1 MPESAVVNSSP
12 LIFLSKVGLLDWL
25 QLAAD
30 TVVVPEAVAREINRR
45 RPADVTANALARTS
59 WLRIVAVPAIPAV
72 IQSWDLGPGE
82 SAVLAH
88 AYTHPGVI
96 AILDDGLGRRCA
108 DLLGIPLYGTLGLVM
123 TAKQR
128 GLIAAARPVVL
139 TLKQHGM
146 YLSDRVIDRALALI
160 GE

>member
-1 MPESAVVNSSP
+1 VVNSSP
-12 LIFLSKVGLLDWL
+12 LIFLSKAGLLDWL

-30 TVVVPEAVAREINRR
+30 TVLVPEAVAREINRR
-45 RPADVTANALARTS
+45 EPMDVTATALTRTS
-59 WLRIVAVPAIPAV
+59 WLRIVAVPAIPPV

-88 AYTHPGVI
+88 AYTHPGAI

-108 DLLGIPLYGTLGLVM
+108 DLMGIPLHGTLGLVM
-123 TAKQR
+123 MAKRRGVITAV
-128 GLIAAARPVVL
+128 RPVII

-146 YLSDRVIDRALALI
+146 YLSDRVINRALALI